1 MAQVLLTDLIEK
13 IKTIMENY
21 KDDKELKILHQR
33 KIDQAAAGSPEAK
46 NYVKEEILKVC
57 LKDLNS
63 QISEDN
69 IDDLISQY
77 YINYYEN
84 IYGDD
89 ENDPFYK
96 LFEHMMIN
104 KDDDYEKKLDRFIQ
118 IVYQELYGLG
128 VIDELC
134 EGHIDETGVNGKD
147 YIWVQVG
154 GLKRQVKRLHFQ
166 SNEVLQKK
174 VSTAISFD
182 SKNDITA
189 SEPIVYCQRRNGSR
203 VTAVIPPVA
212 KYPIL
217 NIRHFHLANVTK
229 HDLVDKA
236 TLTDMAVRFIEL
248 VFQGRPNFLIIGQQG
263 SGKSTLLRV
272 LLNEV
277 SDAIGIGTIE
287 NMFEL
292 NLDDYYPSK
301 NVISLQSTEK
311 FPADKLFELMLRQNR
326 DIILLGEIRSSNEAV
341 ETINAMLRQC
351 RGSAA
356 TFHSSSPTRAVHD
369 LRNLC
374 MRSSQYKD
382 FLTAQFDVADAIDL
396 ILEGRLDYQTG
407 KRYINRISVVEAD
420 DTEYK
425 FEVKDIFK
433 YDHARKELMPVQ
445 CISDEFMEKLLDYG
459 MPIENI
465 QKIKDLFKEGIKGAG
480 KEKIET
486 ESEEVEDK
494 EEKTKAKA
502 TKTMK
507 KAKLS

>member
-1 MAQVLLTDLIEK
+1 MEKVLLADIIND
-13 IKTIMENY
+13 IKGIMEDY
-21 KDDKELKILHQR
+21 KDDRELKILHQK

-46 NYVKEEILKVC
+46 GYVKEEILKIC
-57 LKDLNS
+57 LKVLNNK
-63 QISEDN
+63 ISEEN
-69 IDDLISQY
+69 IDDIISQY
-77 YINYYEN
+77 HINYFEN

-89 ENDPFYK
+89 PEDSFYK
-96 LFEHMMIN
+96 LFENMVLYH
-104 KDDDYEKKLDRFIQ
+104 DDDFETKLDRLVQ
-118 IVYQELYGLG
+118 IIYQELYGLG

-147 YIWVQVG
+147 YIWIQVG
-154 GLKRQVKRLHFQ
+154 GLKRQMKKLRFQ
-166 SNEVLQKK
+166 SNGSLQKK
-174 VSTAISFD
+174 VSNAISFD
-182 SKNDITA
+182 SKSDITA
-189 SEPIVYCQRRNGSR
+189 SEPIVYCQRMNGSR

-229 HDLVDKA
+229 HDLVDKS
-236 TLTDMAVRFIEL
+236 TLTDLAVKFIEL
-248 VFQGRPNFLIIGQQG
+248 IFQGRPNFLIIGQQG

-301 NVISLQSTEK
+301 NVIALQSTEK

-356 TFHSSSPTRAVHD
+356 TFHSSSPTRAIHD

-396 ILEGRLDYQTG
+396 VLEGRLDYVTG

-420 DTEYK
+420 DENYK

-433 YDHARKELMPVQ
+433 YDHATRTLLPVQ
-445 CISDEFMEKLLDYG
+445 CVSDEFMEKLLDYG

-465 QKIKDLFKEGIKGAG
+465 EKIKKLFKKDDDEETDEKVKKNKKIEQTKKVNKK
-480 KEKIET
+480 KEK
-486 ESEEVEDK
+486 
-494 EEKTKAKA
+494 
-502 TKTMK
+502 
-507 KAKLS
+507 

>member
-1 MAQVLLTDLIEK
+1 MATQQVLLQDIINS
-13 IKTIMENY
+13 IKDIMENY
-21 KDDKELKILHQR
+21 KEDKELKLLHQK
-33 KIDQAAAGSPEAK
+33 KIDQAAAGGIEAK
-46 NYVKEEILKVC
+46 SYVKEEIMKVC
-57 LKDLNS
+57 LKDLNTK
-63 QISEDN
+63 ITEEN
-69 IDDLISQY
+69 IDDLIKQY
-77 YINYYEN
+77 HVNYYEN

-89 ENDPFYK
+89 PDDRFYQ
-96 LFEHMMIN
+96 LFEHMVLSEN
-104 KDDDYEKKLDRFIQ
+104 DDFDVKIDRLVQ
-118 IVYQELYGLG
+118 IIYQELYGLG

-147 YIWVQVG
+147 YIWIQVG
-154 GLKRQVKRLHFQ
+154 GLKRQMKKLHFQ
-166 SNEVLQKK
+166 SQAILQKK

-189 SEPIVYCQRRNGSR
+189 SEPIVYCQRMNGSR

-229 HDLVDKA
+229 YDLVDKA
-236 TLTDMAVRFIEL
+236 TLTKEAVRFIEL
-248 VFQGRPNFLIIGQQG
+248 VFKGRPNFLIIGQQG

-292 NLDDYYPSK
+292 NLDDYYPNK
-301 NVISLQSTEK
+301 NVIALQSTEK

-326 DIILLGEIRSSNEAV
+326 DIVLLGEIRSSNEAV

-396 ILEGRLDYQTG
+396 ILEGRLDYETG
-407 KRYINRISVVEAD
+407 KRYINRISVVEAND
-420 DTEYK
+420 EDYK
-425 FEVKDIFK
+425 FEVNDIFK
-433 YDHARKELMPVQ
+433 YNHDKKVLEPVQ
-445 CISDEFMEKLLDYG
+445 CVSDKFMEKLLDYG

-465 QKIKDLFKEGIKGAG
+465 EKIKEIFKDKV
-480 KEKIET
+480 KSKKKKD
-486 ESEEVEDK
+486 EE
-494 EEKTKAKA
+494 
-502 TKTMK
+502 
-507 KAKLS
+507 

>member
-1 MAQVLLTDLIEK
+1 MVGQAVLLSDIIND
-13 IKTIMENY
+13 IKEIMENY
-21 KDDKELKILHQR
+21 KEDKELKLLHQK

-46 NYVKEEILKVC
+46 SYVKEEIMKVC
-57 LKDLNS
+57 LKNLNQKITES
-63 QISEDN
+63 N
-69 IDDLISQY
+69 IDSIIKQY
-77 YINYYEN
+77 HINYYEN
-84 IYGDD
+84 IYGEDS
-89 ENDPFYK
+89 EDPFYK
-96 LFEHMMIN
+96 LFEYMVLEEN
-104 KDDDYEKKLDRFIQ
+104 DDFDEKIERLVQ
-118 IVYQELYGLG
+118 IIYQELYGLG

-147 YIWVQVG
+147 YVWIQVG
-154 GLKRQVKRLHFQ
+154 GLKRQMKKLYFQ
-166 SNEVLQKK
+166 SQALLQKK

-182 SKNDITA
+182 SKSDITA
-189 SEPIVYCQRRNGSR
+189 SDPIVYCQRMNGSR
-203 VTAVIPPVA
+203 VTAVIPPIS

-229 HDLVDKA
+229 HDLVDKS
-236 TLTDMAVRFIEL
+236 TLTEKAVKFIEL

-292 NLDDYYPSK
+292 NLDDYYPAK
-301 NVISLQSTEK
+301 NVIALQSTEK
-311 FPADKLFELMLRQNR
+311 FPANKLFELMLRQNR
-326 DIILLGEIRSSNEAV
+326 DIILLGEIRSSEEAV

-374 MRSSQYKD
+374 MRSAQYKD

-396 ILEGRLDYQTG
+396 ILEGRLDYKTG

-420 DTEYK
+420 DENYK
-425 FEVKDIFK
+425 FNVTDIFK
-433 YDHARKELMPVQ
+433 YDHEKKELLPASCV
-445 CISDEFMEKLLDYG
+445 SDEFLTKLLDYG
-459 MPIENI
+459 MPYENI
-465 QKIKDLFKEGIKGAG
+465 DKIKNLFVENKKV
-480 KEKIET
+480 EK
-486 ESEEVEDK
+486 VEAA
-494 EEKTKAKA
+494 EKSAKAKKA
-502 TKTMK
+502 S
-507 KAKLS
+507 KAKSE

>member
-1 MAQVLLTDLIEK
+1 MEKVLLDDI
-13 IKTIMENY
+13 INDIRVIMENY
-21 KDDKELKILHQR
+21 KDDKELKLLHQR

-46 NYVKEEILKVC
+46 RYVKEEIMKVC
-57 LKDLNS
+57 LKDLHGK
-63 QISEDN
+63 ITEEN
-69 IDDLISQY
+69 IDDIISQY
-77 YINYYEN
+77 HVNYYEN
-84 IYGDD
+84 IYGNDI
-89 ENDPFYK
+89 NDPFAK
-96 LFEHMMIN
+96 LFEYMVLDEY
-104 KDDDYEKKLDRFIQ
+104 DDFEKKIERLVQ
-118 IVYQELYGLG
+118 IIYQELYGLG

-147 YIWVQVG
+147 YIWIQVG
-154 GLKRQVKRLHFQ
+154 GLKRQMKKLKFQ
-166 SNEVLQKK
+166 SNAFLQKK

-189 SEPIVYCQRRNGSR
+189 SDPLVYCQRMNGSR
-203 VTAVIPPVA
+203 VTAVIPPLS

-229 HDLVDKA
+229 YDLVDKD
-236 TLTDMAVRFIEL
+236 TLTKDALKFIEL
-248 VFQGRPNFLIIGQQG
+248 VFTGRPNFLIIGQQG

-301 NVISLQSTEK
+301 NVIALQSTEK
-311 FPADKLFELMLRQNR
+311 YPADKLFELMLRQNR

-356 TFHSSSPTRAVHD
+356 TFHSSSPTRAIHD

-374 MRSSQYKD
+374 MRSAQYKD

-396 ILEGRLDYQTG
+396 IIEGRLDYKTG
-407 KRYINRISVVEAD
+407 KRYINRISIVEAD
-420 DTEYK
+420 DDNYK
-425 FEVKDIFK
+425 FEVKDIFR
-433 YDHARKELMPVQ
+433 YDHEKKELLPVE
-445 CISDEFMEKLLDYG
+445 CVSEEFMLKLLDYG
-459 MPIENI
+459 MPIENVD
-465 QKIKDLFKEGIKGAG
+465 KIKAIFK
-480 KEKIET
+480 KEKNKEDVLET
-486 ESEEVEDK
+486 EKAEIKKITPKSK
-494 EEKTKAKA
+494 KTK
-502 TKTMK
+502 
-507 KAKLS
+507 

>member
-1 MAQVLLTDLIEK
+1 MEVKTLTGVINIVKD
-13 IKTIMENY
+13 IMENY
-21 KDDKELKILHQR
+21 KDEAELKLLHQK

-46 NYVKEEILKVC
+46 SYVKEEIMKVC
-57 LKDLNS
+57 LKDLS
-63 QISEDN
+63 DYITEDT
-69 IDDLISQY
+69 IDSLIKQY
-77 YINYYEN
+77 HINYYEN
-84 IYGDD
+84 VFGED
-89 ENDPFYK
+89 ETGMFSK
-96 LFEHMMIN
+96 LFDNMVLSEY
-104 KDDDYEKKLDRFIQ
+104 DDFEKKIDRLVQ

-147 YIWVQVG
+147 YIWIQVG
-154 GLKRQVKRLHFQ
+154 GLKRQVKKLKFQ
-166 SNEVLQKK
+166 SQQILQKK

-189 SEPIVYCQRRNGSR
+189 SEPIVYCQRMNGSR

-229 HDLVDKA
+229 NDLVDKA
-236 TLTDMAVRFIEL
+236 TLTKESIKFIEL
-248 VFQGRPNFLIIGQQG
+248 VFTGRPNFLIIGQQG

-301 NVISLQSTEK
+301 NVIALQSTEK
-311 FPADKLFELMLRQNR
+311 YPADKLFELMLRQNR

-374 MRSSQYKD
+374 MRSAQYKD
-382 FLTAQFDVADAIDL
+382 FLTAQFDVSDAIDL
-396 ILEGRLDYQTG
+396 ILEGRLDYKTG
-407 KRYINRISVVEAD
+407 KRYINRISTVEAD
-420 DTEYK
+420 EDSYK
-425 FEVKDIFK
+425 FVVKDIFK
-433 YDHARKELMPVQ
+433 YDHEKQHLVPIQ
-445 CISDEFMEKLLDYG
+445 CISDSFFEKLLDYG
-459 MPIENI
+459 MPFDNVE
-465 QKIKDLFKEGIKGAG
+465 KIKEIFNPKAERTEKIEKLQKSEPEEKVSKKK
-480 KEKIET
+480 KEKI
-486 ESEEVEDK
+486 S
-494 EEKTKAKA
+494 
-502 TKTMK
+502 
-507 KAKLS
+507 

>member
-1 MAQVLLTDLIEK
+1 MEEEVLLSDIINK
-13 IKTIMENY
+13 VKDIMEEY
-21 KDDKELKILHQR
+21 KDDQELKLLHQKR
-33 KIDQAAAGSPEAK
+33 IDQAAAGSPEAK
-46 NYVKEEILKVC
+46 VYVKEEIMKIC
-57 LKDLNS
+57 LKQLGLYITAN
-63 QISEDN
+63 N
-69 IDDLISQY
+69 IDDIIKQY
-77 YINYYEN
+77 HVNYYEN
-84 IYGDD
+84 IYGEDD
-89 ENDPFYK
+89 TEDKKFEK
-96 LFEHMMIN
+96 LFEHMVLSEY
-104 KDDDYEKKLDRFIQ
+104 DDFEKKVDRLVQ
-118 IVYQELYGLG
+118 IIYQELYGLG

-147 YIWVQVG
+147 YIWIQVS
-154 GLKRQVKRLHFQ
+154 GLKRQIKKLHFQ
-166 SNEVLQKK
+166 SQQQLQKK

-189 SEPIVYCQRRNGSR
+189 SDPIVYCQRMNGSR
-203 VTAVIPPVA
+203 VTAAIPPVA

-229 HDLVDKA
+229 YDLVDKQ
-236 TLTDMAVRFIEL
+236 TLTKDAMRFVEL
-248 VFQGRPNFLIIGQQG
+248 IFQGRPNFLIIGQQG

-301 NVISLQSTEK
+301 NVIALQSTEK
-311 FPADKLFELMLRQNR
+311 YPADKLFELMLRQNR

-396 ILEGRLDYQTG
+396 IMEGRLDYKTG

-420 DTEYK
+420 EDTYK
-425 FEVKDIFK
+425 FDVTDVFR
-433 YDHARKELMPVQ
+433 YDHEAKELRPHKCV
-445 CISDEFMEKLLDYG
+445 SDKFLTKLLDYG
-459 MPIENI
+459 MPYENI
-465 QKIKDLFKEGIKGAG
+465 TMIKEMFARFEKEGKLIGDEEDEAPK
-480 KEKIET
+480 KKR
-486 ESEEVEDK
+486 SKKEEVE
-494 EEKTKAKA
+494 A
-502 TKTMK
+502 
-507 KAKLS
+507 